1 MTASSTTSSPTTS
14 RKKVFADH
22 LATLSARIEWGRAE
36 TSEERQA
43 IFRLRYQ
50 AYLWEGMIP
59 ANPFEKFTDAADCA
73 DNAHLFGV
81 YIDGKLAS
89 SLRLHIG
96 SQDHPDVPSLE
107 VFSDVLQPLLGAGKV
122 IIDCTCLVADETLA
136 RRYPAL
142 PYITL
147 RPCMLAA
154 EYFHGDD
161 LLAAVRPEHQAFY
174 RRAFDYRV
182 LCGPR
187 QHPQLTKPL
196 SLVTLNFPMAAQRLW
211 KKYPFLQSTAFERDK
226 LFAVDGLRPSSARAE
241 FATALP
247 ASDQIHV
254 ECK

>member
-1 MTASSTTSSPTTS
+1 MTASSTKSSPTTS
-14 RKKVFADH
+14 PKKVLAGH

-50 AYLWEGMIP
+50 AYLREGMIP
-59 ANPFEKFTDAADCA
+59 TNPFEKFTAAADGA
-73 DNAHLFGV
+73 ENAYLFGV

-96 SQDHPDVPSLE
+96 SQDHPNVPSLE
-107 VFSDVLQPLLGAGKV
+107 MFSDVLQPLLAAGRV
-122 IIDCTCLVADETLA
+122 IIDCTCLVADEALA
-136 RRYPAL
+136 RQYPAL

-154 EYFHGDD
+154 EYFHGDV

-196 SLVTLNFPMAAQRLW
+196 SLVTLNFPMAAQQLCE
-211 KKYPFLQSTAFERDK
+211 KYPFLQSTAFERDK
-226 LFAVDGLRPSSARAE
+226 LLRSTDYVPVRRAPSLQPHCRR
-241 FATALP
+241 
-247 ASDQIHV
+247 
-254 ECK
+254 